1 MENQDGSEN
10 VPRWENMDKYIL
22 SNIFKK
28 HHDPNLQASDS
39 RYQLRKIITEINK
52 FARTVPNSFF
62 FNVYCSVAEEDLA
75 IISNGMPNIQKLAL
89 PMWTSLYINS
99 IQSAFSR
106 GGRTL
111 LTTGALMDPPL
122 AFSKWQNLQTLII
135 HPSIAMT
142 VREVSSVELQAIG
155 ENCRNL
161 TTMKFTTMLSKDLA
175 NIIVCNFPSLERLSF
190 RCNYACIDASI
201 SLIIGLPNLRI
212 FNLSHC
218 IFTQNTGTGK
228 SGKPVFL
235 LLRFSASYPADTC
248 QGRTRIGRPYLR
260 HVRLNI
266 AHLLFIFGPINMALG
281 MRPKDELVHAGTK
294 KLVRFMVCC
303 SDCTIC
309 QDVWKH
315 ANNLNRYGL
324 EFRYVNEE
332 WWKTDEIKELEL

>member
-1 MENQDGSEN
+1 M
-10 VPRWENMDKYIL
+10 
-22 SNIFKK
+22 
-28 HHDPNLQASDS
+28 
-39 RYQLRKIITEINK
+39 
-52 FARTVPNSFF
+52 
-62 FNVYCSVAEEDLA
+62 
-75 IISNGMPNIQKLAL
+75 
-89 PMWTSLYINS
+89 
-99 IQSAFSR
+99 
-106 GGRTL
+106 
-111 LTTGALMDPPL
+111 
-122 AFSKWQNLQTLII
+122 
-135 HPSIAMT
+135 
-142 VREVSSVELQAIG
+142 
-155 ENCRNL
+155 
-161 TTMKFTTMLSKDLA
+161 
-175 NIIVCNFPSLERLSF
+175 
-190 RCNYACIDASI
+190 
-201 SLIIGLPNLRI
+201 
-212 FNLSHC
+212 
-218 IFTQNTGTGK
+218 
-228 SGKPVFL
+228 FL

>member
-1 MENQDGSEN
+1 
-10 VPRWENMDKYIL
+10 
-22 SNIFKK
+22 
-28 HHDPNLQASDS
+28 
-39 RYQLRKIITEINK
+39 
-52 FARTVPNSFF
+52 
-62 FNVYCSVAEEDLA
+62 
-75 IISNGMPNIQKLAL
+75 MPNIQKLAL

-99 IQSAFSR
+99 IQS
-106 GGRTL
+106 
-111 LTTGALMDPPL
+111 

-228 SGKPVFL
+228 S
-235 LLRFSASYPADTC
+235 A
-248 QGRTRIGRPYLR
+248 
-260 HVRLNI
+260 
-266 AHLLFIFGPINMALG
+266 INMALG

>member
-1 MENQDGSEN
+1 
-10 VPRWENMDKYIL
+10 
-22 SNIFKK
+22 
-28 HHDPNLQASDS
+28 
-39 RYQLRKIITEINK
+39 
-52 FARTVPNSFF
+52 
-62 FNVYCSVAEEDLA
+62 
-75 IISNGMPNIQKLAL
+75 MPNIQKLAL
-89 PMWTSLYINS
+89 PMWTSLDINS

-106 GGRTL
+106 GGRT
-111 LTTGALMDPPL
+111 
-122 AFSKWQNLQTLII
+122 KWQNLQTLII

-228 SGKPVFL
+228 SG
-235 LLRFSASYPADTC
+235 
-248 QGRTRIGRPYLR
+248 
-260 HVRLNI
+260 
-266 AHLLFIFGPINMALG
+266 